1 MIKSHTS
8 ELSRL
13 GVPFFNTSPELV
25 GSGGVEEEDDGK
37 GGLIRIKEN
46 ELKKLREK
54 MIHLIEDLCS
64 EWDEEWEEVER
75 EGWVLSLVVWD
86 GLDWIHPRM
95 IYICRKSIVRI
106 NEAGVSN

>member
-1 MIKSHTS
+1 MYDQKVHIACTAMIKSHTS

-25 GSGGVEEEDDGK
+25 VGNGVVEGEDDRK
-37 GGLIRIKEN
+37 GGLIRIKEI

-64 EWDEEWEEVER
+64 E
-75 EGWVLSLVVWD
+75 
-86 GLDWIHPRM
+86 
-95 IYICRKSIVRI
+95 
-106 NEAGVSN
+106 

>member
-13 GVPFFNTSPELV
+13 GIPFFNTSPELIV
-25 GSGGVEEEDDGK
+25 GSDVVEGEADGK
-37 GGLIRIKEN
+37 RGLIRIKEI

-64 EWDEEWEEVER
+64 E
-75 EGWVLSLVVWD
+75 
-86 GLDWIHPRM
+86 
-95 IYICRKSIVRI
+95 
-106 NEAGVSN
+106 

>member
-25 GSGGVEEEDDGK
+25 VNNEAVEGEDDGK
-37 GGLIRIKEN
+37 TGVVRIKEN

-54 MIHLIEDLCS
+54 MVRLLEDLCS
-64 EWDEEWEEVER
+64 E
-75 EGWVLSLVVWD
+75 
-86 GLDWIHPRM
+86 
-95 IYICRKSIVRI
+95 
-106 NEAGVSN
+106 

>member
-13 GVPFFNTSPELV
+13 GVPFFNTSPEIVL
-25 GSGGVEEEDDGK
+25 GSGGVEGEDDGK
-37 GGLIRIKEN
+37 GGLIRIEET

-64 EWDEEWEEVER
+64 E
-75 EGWVLSLVVWD
+75 
-86 GLDWIHPRM
+86 
-95 IYICRKSIVRI
+95 
-106 NEAGVSN
+106 

>member
-13 GVPFFNTSPELV
+13 GVPFFNTSSELV
-25 GSGGVEEEDDGK
+25 VGSDVVEGEDDGK
-37 GGLIRIKEN
+37 GGLTRIKET

-64 EWDEEWEEVER
+64 E
-75 EGWVLSLVVWD
+75 
-86 GLDWIHPRM
+86 
-95 IYICRKSIVRI
+95 
-106 NEAGVSN
+106 

>member
-13 GVPFFNTSPELV
+13 GVPFFNTSPGLIV
-25 GSGGVEEEDDGK
+25 GSGGVEGEDDGK
-37 GGLIRIKEN
+37 GGLIRIKES

-64 EWDEEWEEVER
+64 E
-75 EGWVLSLVVWD
+75 
-86 GLDWIHPRM
+86 
-95 IYICRKSIVRI
+95 
-106 NEAGVSN
+106 